1 MVQRMTNLSTGY
13 YIADGHIAL
22 QWYATREAAE
32 KSLTKYSAAGWRVVP
47 AADFNQKGAKQ

>member
-1 MVQRMTNLSTGY
+1 MINLSTGY
-13 YIADGHIAL
+13 YIADGHVAL

-47 AADFNQKGAKQ
+47 ASEFNQKGTKQ